1 MTKRWPIFILTASAL
16 ALQAAE
22 PTLLVEARQAR
33 AEAIPQV
40 AIQKLRTLLK
50 AGELAPETSSA
61 VTYELAGALMDAGET
76 EEALW
81 VTQPLSE
88 AGEGAARLLEA
99 AILAGAGR
107 WSEAVPIY
115 QKLMGEMAYAA
126 EAQLGAAECFQ
137 ALDQPAKAIEALGK
151 FVAKQPGHAGA
162 RLRLAGLLIDE
173 KRLPEA
179 RALWERAAASTPGET
194 QWRKYIEGRLL
205 LAGEQA
211 APALALFEELLQTPT
226 GLSHNLLF
234 GATLGV
240 TEARGVLNGFEAAD
254 GVLEKYISRYPESPY
269 LEAAFRRLDEI
280 YAQEEHPAENELKKN
295 AQKPPARRAALAQ
308 FYLARMYQRVE
319 KPEKATVALE
329 TFIQMDPAHTARLL
343 PAAYLV
349 QADELLE
356 KNDRPAAV
364 RALEAAMRHAK
375 TDDERAAIELRT
387 ALVHYRQGE
396 SLLAAN
402 SFRRAAQWSPKLRQ
416 HAIYDAAL
424 ADLKLGNY
432 ERFFEDYRTLSS
444 EFPNSPL
451 RSVLVLEE
459 GLTQARVG
467 DARAG
472 DTLELFLHHFQT
484 HPRHNEARIALA
496 ELALQNGE
504 HAGVARYI
512 QAVNT
517 SAPDAESADR
527 TAYLAIFAADA
538 AQPEAATKV
547 IELAQKFLTAFPR
560 SPYRTEVRMK
570 LGQIYF
576 ATGDHA
582 NAETQFTL
590 LARENPAS
598 PYSETALFLA
608 GQAATRWIDAGAV
621 DRALALFDE
630 VVKRDGPLK
639 LYARQQQAIV
649 QGKLGKENEAVVIYD
664 AILAAQPSADL
675 ELRAAVLS
683 GKADNLALM
692 GSKEAKQFEAA
703 IVVYDSLAVLPGV
716 TSAWRNQALYKK
728 GRALEQL
735 QRKPEALTTY
745 YDVLE
750 KTPAA
755 DSEFFW
761 YYKAGFDAAAIFEKQ
776 ENWKAAIGIYRKMA
790 QRPGPRATEA
800 KKLMGELRLQK
811 FIWD

>member
-1 MTKRWPIFILTASAL
+1 MILRWPIFLLTASAL
-16 ALQAAE
+16 ALHAAE
-22 PTLLVEARQAR
+22 PELLVEARRAR

-50 AGELAPETSSA
+50 AGELPPEISTTVS
-61 VTYELAGALMDAGET
+61 YELAGALMDAGEF

-81 VTQPLSE
+81 VIQPLAES
-88 AGEGAARLLEA
+88 GEKAARLLQA
-99 AILAGAGR
+99 TILASAAR
-107 WSEAVPIY
+107 WSEAASIY
-115 QKLMGEMAYAA
+115 QELMSDKAHAA
-126 EAQLGAAECFQ
+126 EAQLGAAECWQ
-137 ALDQPAKAIEALGK
+137 ALQEPDKAIEALGK
-151 FVAKQPGHAGA
+151 FVARNSGHSGA
-162 RLRLAGLLIDE
+162 KLRLASLLIDAG
-173 KRLPEA
+173 RVPEA
-179 RALWERAAASTPGET
+179 RSLWEQAKAINASEEK
-194 QWRKYIEGRLL
+194 WRKYVEARLL
-205 LAGEQA
+205 LASEQA
-211 APALALFEELLQTPT
+211 APALALFEELLQNTA
-226 GLSHNLLF
+226 GLSHGLIF

-254 GVLEKYISRYPESPY
+254 GVLEKYISRYPESPH

-295 AQKPPARRAALAQ
+295 AQKTPARRAALAQ
-308 FYLARMYQRVE
+308 FYLAKMYQRVE
-319 KPEKATVALE
+319 KPEKATAALE
-329 TFIQMDPAHTARLL
+329 AFIQMDPAYTAPLL
-343 PAAYLV
+343 PAAYLM
-349 QADELLE
+349 QADDWLE
-356 KNDRPAAV
+356 KNEWPAAV

-387 ALVHYRQGE
+387 ALVHFRQGE
-396 SLLAAN
+396 GLLAAN

-416 HAIYDAAL
+416 HAIFDAAL

-451 RSVLVLEE
+451 RSALVLEE
-459 GLTQARVG
+459 GLTQARAG

-484 HPRHNEARIALA
+484 HPRRNEARIALA
-496 ELALQNGE
+496 ELALQDGE
-504 HAGVARYI
+504 LAGVARYI

-517 SAPDAESADR
+517 SSPDADSAER
-527 TAYLAIFAADA
+527 AAYLAIFAADA
-538 AQPEAATKV
+538 AKPEAPAKV
-547 IELAQKFLTAFPR
+547 IELAQKFITTFPR
-560 SPYRTEVRMK
+560 SPYLSEVRMK

-576 ATGDHA
+576 ANGDHA

-590 LARENPAS
+590 LARESPAS
-598 PYSETALFLA
+598 PYAETALFLA

-630 VVKRDGPLK
+630 VVKRDGSLK

-649 QGKLGKENEAVVIYD
+649 QGKLGKESEAVVIYD
-664 AILAAQPSADL
+664 AILAAQPPADL
-675 ELRAAVLS
+675 ELRAAALS

-692 GSKEAKQFEAA
+692 GSKDAPQFEAA
-703 IVVYDSLAVLPGV
+703 ITVYDALAALPEV
-716 TSAWRNQALYKK
+716 SSAWRNQALYKK

-750 KTPAA
+750 KTPAG
-755 DSEFFW
+755 DSEYFW
-761 YYKAGFDAAAIFEKQ
+761 YYKAGFDAAAILEKQ
-776 ENWKAAIGIYRKMA
+776 ENWKAAIGIYQKMA
-790 QRPGPRATEA
+790 QRPGPRAGEA
-800 KKLMGELRLQK
+800 KKLMNELRLQK